1 MFVHGFLNLRLNLI
15 YKFIIFKS
23 DLLNNVFGK
32 NMSSCI
38 SVALMVF
45 LILAS
50 QSMYG
55 DAFFIQEATL
65 TIYRD
70 GVVHVK
76 IVALVNE
83 TEALITIPLLSSRSS
98 DLLVLDEAGDP
109 LDYEV
114 EGNNAIIYSLG
125 ATKVTLEYY
134 ADDLTS
140 KEAGLWTITL
150 SAPFDL
156 SVVLP
161 ENATI
166 IYLSAVPS
174 AITVEGDLIRL
185 DLYPGDWEISYE
197 LPAQP
202 PPSSPPPSQP
212 PSAAGSSAY
221 YYVLAAAIISIIAAS
236 MLLLV
241 RRRSRI
247 RDLRSEEVE
256 VLRFLKERGGRVLES
271 ELRERF
277 PDIPR
282 TSMWRL
288 IRRLEKQ
295 GIVRVRKVGLQ
306 NLVEMK

>member
-1 MFVHGFLNLRLNLI
+1 M
-15 YKFIIFKS
+15 
-23 DLLNNVFGK
+23 FGK
-32 NMSSCI
+32 NMLSCI
-38 SVALMVF
+38 AVALIV
-45 LILAS
+45 LLTLTS
-50 QSMYG
+50 QSTYG

-65 TIYRD
+65 TVYRD
-70 GVVHVK
+70 GVIHVK

-98 DLLVLDEAGDP
+98 GLLVLDEAGDL

-114 EGNNAIIYSLG
+114 EGKNATIYSLG

-166 IYLSAVPS
+166 MYLSAVPS

-212 PSAAGSSAY
+212 SSAAGSSAY
-221 YYVLAAAIISIIAAS
+221 YYVLAVAIISIIAAS

-247 RDLRSEEVE
+247 KDLRNEEVE

-306 NLVEMK
+306 KLLEMK

>member
-1 MFVHGFLNLRLNLI
+1 ML
-15 YKFIIFKS
+15 
-23 DLLNNVFGK
+23 
-32 NMSSCI
+32 SCI
-38 SVALMVF
+38 AVALIV
-45 LILAS
+45 LLTLTS
-50 QSMYG
+50 QSTYG

-65 TIYRD
+65 TVYRD
-70 GVVHVK
+70 GVIHVK

-98 DLLVLDEAGDP
+98 GLLVLDEAGDL

-114 EGNNAIIYSLG
+114 EGKNATIYSLG

-166 IYLSAVPS
+166 MYLSAVPS

-212 PSAAGSSAY
+212 SSAAGSSAY
-221 YYVLAAAIISIIAAS
+221 YYVLAVAIISIIAAS

-247 RDLRSEEVE
+247 RDLRNEEVE

>member
-1 MFVHGFLNLRLNLI
+1 MML
-15 YKFIIFKS
+15 
-23 DLLNNVFGK
+23 
-32 NMSSCI
+32 
-38 SVALMVF
+38 
-45 LILAS
+45 LILTS
-50 QSMYG
+50 QSTYG

-65 TIYRD
+65 TVYRD

-76 IVALVNE
+76 IVASVNE

-98 DLLVLDEAGDP
+98 DLLVLDEAGDL

-114 EGNNAIIYSLG
+114 EDKNVVIYSLG

-140 KEAGLWTITL
+140 KESGLWTITI

-174 AITVEGDLIRL
+174 AITIEGDVMRL

-202 PPSSPPPSQP
+202 SPPTPPPPPSRP
-212 PSAAGSSAY
+212 PSTAEFSVY
-221 YYVLAAAIISIIAAS
+221 HYVLAAAIICLVAS
-236 MLLLV
+236 MLLLI
-241 RRRSRI
+241 RRRIRI

-256 VLRFLKERGGRVLES
+256 VLRFLKERGGRVLEA

-277 PDIPR
+277 PNIPR

-306 NLVEMK
+306 NLVEME

>member
-1 MFVHGFLNLRLNLI
+1 M
-15 YKFIIFKS
+15 
-23 DLLNNVFGK
+23 FGK
-32 NMSSCI
+32 NMLSCI
-38 SVALMVF
+38 AVALIV
-45 LILAS
+45 LLTLTS
-50 QSMYG
+50 QSTYG

-65 TIYRD
+65 TVYRD
-70 GVVHVK
+70 GVIHVK

-98 DLLVLDEAGDP
+98 GLLVLDEAGDL

-114 EGNNAIIYSLG
+114 EGKNATIYSLG

-166 IYLSAVPS
+166 MYLSAVPS

-212 PSAAGSSAY
+212 SSAAGSSAY
-221 YYVLAAAIISIIAAS
+221 YYVLAVAIISIIAAS

-247 RDLRSEEVE
+247 KDLRNEEVE

>member
-1 MFVHGFLNLRLNLI
+1 M
-15 YKFIIFKS
+15 
-23 DLLNNVFGK
+23 FGK
-32 NMSSCI
+32 NMLSCI
-38 SVALMVF
+38 AVALIV
-45 LILAS
+45 LLTLTS
-50 QSMYG
+50 QSTYG

-65 TIYRD
+65 TVYRD
-70 GVVHVK
+70 GVIHVK

-98 DLLVLDEAGDP
+98 GLLVLDEAGDL

-114 EGNNAIIYSLG
+114 EGKNATIYSLG

-212 PSAAGSSAY
+212 SSAAGSSAY
-221 YYVLAAAIISIIAAS
+221 YYVLAVAIISIIAAS

-247 RDLRSEEVE
+247 KDLRNEEVE

>member
-1 MFVHGFLNLRLNLI
+1 M
-15 YKFIIFKS
+15 
-23 DLLNNVFGK
+23 FGK
-32 NMSSCI
+32 NMLSCI
-38 SVALMVF
+38 AVALIV
-45 LILAS
+45 LLTLTS
-50 QSMYG
+50 QSTYG

-65 TIYRD
+65 TVYRD
-70 GVVHVK
+70 GVIHVK

-98 DLLVLDEAGDP
+98 GLLVLDEAGDL

-114 EGNNAIIYSLG
+114 EGKNATIYSLG

-212 PSAAGSSAY
+212 SSAAGSSAY
-221 YYVLAAAIISIIAAS
+221 YYVLAVAIISIIAAS

-247 RDLRSEEVE
+247 RDLRNEEVE

>member
-1 MFVHGFLNLRLNLI
+1 M
-15 YKFIIFKS
+15 
-23 DLLNNVFGK
+23 FGK
-32 NMSSCI
+32 NMLSCI
-38 SVALMVF
+38 AVALIV
-45 LILAS
+45 LLTLTS
-50 QSMYG
+50 QSTYG

-65 TIYRD
+65 TVYRD
-70 GVVHVK
+70 GVIHVK

-98 DLLVLDEAGDP
+98 GLLVLDEAGDL

-114 EGNNAIIYSLG
+114 EGKNATIYSLG

-166 IYLSAVPS
+166 MYLSAVPS

-212 PSAAGSSAY
+212 SSAAGSSAY
-221 YYVLAAAIISIIAAS
+221 YYVLAVAIISIIAAS

-247 RDLRSEEVE
+247 RDLRNEEVE

>member
-1 MFVHGFLNLRLNLI
+1 MFVHGFLNLRLNLN
-15 YKFIIFKS
+15 KFIIFKF
-23 DLLNNVFGK
+23 DPLNNMFGK
-32 NMSSCI
+32 NMLSCI
-38 SVALMVF
+38 AVALIA
-45 LILAS
+45 LLTLTS
-50 QSMYG
+50 QSTYG

-65 TIYRD
+65 TVYRD
-70 GVVHVK
+70 GVIHVK

-83 TEALITIPLLSSRSS
+83 TEALITIPLLSSQISG
-98 DLLVLDEAGDP
+98 LLILDETGDL

-114 EGNNAIIYSLG
+114 EDKNATIYSLG
-125 ATKVTLEYY
+125 AAKVTLEYY

-166 IYLSAVPS
+166 MYLSAVPS
-174 AITVEGDLIRL
+174 AITVEGDMIRL

-197 LPAQP
+197 LPAQF

-221 YYVLAAAIISIIAAS
+221 YYMLAAAIICIIAAS

-288 IRRLEKQ
+288 IRRLERQ